1 MLITS
6 MTDLHFMVRRLLL
19 QFTKQEGIFPKVM
32 KIHSVEEGIGVA
44 LDIDRFKL
52 GQARVGFEGAAD
64 QEIKE
69 GPVQFEKDNSTKHS
83 ATAFKVYMRS
93 ATHMYL

>member
-6 MTDLHFMVRRLLL
+6 MTDLCFMVRRLLL
-19 QFTKQEGIFPKVM
+19 RFTKQERIFPKVM
-32 KIHSVEEGIGVA
+32 KIHSVEVGIGVA
-44 LDIDRFKL
+44 LDNDWFNL

-93 ATHMYL
+93 ATHIYL

>member
-1 MLITS
+1 
-6 MTDLHFMVRRLLL
+6 
-19 QFTKQEGIFPKVM
+19 M

-69 GPVQFEKDNSTKHS
+69 GPIQFEKDNSTKHS
-83 ATAFKVYMRS
+83 AAAFKVYMRS